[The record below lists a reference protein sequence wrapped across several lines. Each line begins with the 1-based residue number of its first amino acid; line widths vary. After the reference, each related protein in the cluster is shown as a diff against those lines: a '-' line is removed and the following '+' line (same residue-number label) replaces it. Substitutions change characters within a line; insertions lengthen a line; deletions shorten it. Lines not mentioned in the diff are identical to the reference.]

1 MATTYQLYAS
11 EVQTETVG
19 DRTDSICSINWT
31 FIAVSDSRIDN
42 PQLVAEHHDTT
53 IVSSE
58 STSDDNYVSFSNL
71 TDAMVLGWVNAD
83 IDSRT
88 APPRSG
94 DDSVSLRDYIK
105 ASLEEEFVQARSSAV
120 GNKLPW
126 IASSL

>member
-58 STSDDNYVSFSNL
+58 PTSDDNYVSFSNL

-120 GNKLPW
+120 GKKLPW